1 VAEQLAREFPRR
13 QVTHIALGEGPGQ
26 FDVDT
31 ARNEFRANHHIE
43 TDEIVFGVH
52 GTLTEEKGISEI
64 VDAFAVTQRWVPKA
78 RLLLVGAD
86 DPLVRLRNRLSARG
100 VAGAAI
106 HLAALNDVEF
116 DRSIAACD
124 VTINLRWPSAL
135 ETSGPWVRSLALGR
149 ASISIDAAHHAHVP
163 ALDPLS
169 WQRVAP
175 THDLGEDAVGRAVTV
190 AVDVMNLARGLR
202 AAMRRLGTDAALRAA
217 IGRQARLWWEREHT
231 IERMVLDY
239 ERALAD
245 ALAAPIPHADL
256 PPHLRP
262 DPSGSSRQLLG
273 SDEWQDPD
281 VRSRLAG
288 FAS

>member
-1 VAEQLAREFPRR
+1 
-13 QVTHIALGEGPGQ
+13 
-26 FDVDT
+26 
-31 ARNEFRANHHIE
+31 
-43 TDEIVFGVH
+43 
-52 GTLTEEKGISEI
+52 
-64 VDAFAVTQRWVPKA
+64 
-78 RLLLVGAD
+78 
-86 DPLVRLRNRLSARG
+86 
-100 VAGAAI
+100 
-106 HLAALNDVEF
+106 
-116 DRSIAACD
+116 
-124 VTINLRWPSAL
+124 
-135 ETSGPWVRSLALGR
+135 
-149 ASISIDAAHHAHVP
+149 
-163 ALDPLS
+163 
-169 WQRVAP
+169 
-175 THDLGEDAVGRAVTV
+175 
-190 AVDVMNLARGLR
+190 MNLARGLR